1 MLRPIFG
8 LALCAALLWLAC
20 FARGASTE
28 PSGRGIVV
36 PLWADLRP
44 ATSPSEDRI
53 EYHAEG
59 AIQQR
64 SMFNVTHPQIEVFLP
79 PAQHRTGAAVI
90 CCPGGG
96 WTQLDVDKEGQ
107 DAADFFVDHGIA
119 GIVLKY
125 RLPSG
130 EAVRGLLPFPL
141 QDAQR
146 AVRLV
151 RLHAGEWGIDPKR
164 VGVIGFSAGGFVAAA
179 VSTHND
185 PGDSGA
191 ADAADRLSS
200 RPDFAILCY
209 PGITL
214 QQPLAGRNARFLG
227 DGATQEMVEEYSNE
241 LHVTAQTPPT
251 FLVLAADDAKA
262 DPQQSVQYFAALLKN
277 KVHCEMHIF
286 AQGGH
291 GFGMGIRGGEPAN
304 WPLLL
309 LPWFKAEKILAD

>member
-1 MLRPIFG
+1 MLRRIFAVAPA
-8 LALCAALLWLAC
+8 LAFLWLPGLVG
-20 FARGASTE
+20 GATTE

-36 PLWADLRP
+36 PLWSNLRP
-44 ATSPSEDRI
+44 ATSPSEDRM

-64 SMFNVTHPQIEVFLP
+64 SMFNVTHPEIEVFLP
-79 PAQHRTGAAVI
+79 PAERRTGVAVI

-96 WTQLDVDKEGQ
+96 WTKLDVDKEGY
-107 DAADFFVDHGIA
+107 DAANFLIGHGIA

-130 EAVRGLLPFPL
+130 EGVRGQVPFPL
-141 QDAQR
+141 QDGQR
-146 AVRLV
+146 AIRLV
-151 RLHAGEWGIDPKR
+151 RLHAAEWGIDPTR

-179 VSTHND
+179 MSTHND
-185 PGDSGA
+185 PGNSGA
-191 ADAADRLSS
+191 ADKVDQFSS

-214 QQPLAGRNARFLG
+214 RQPLAGHNARVLG
-227 DGATQEMVEEYSNE
+227 DGATQALLDEYSNE

-251 FLVLAADDAKA
+251 FFVLAADDAKA
-262 DPQQSVQYFAALLKN
+262 DPQQSVQYYEALLKN

-286 AQGGH
+286 AQGDH
-291 GFGMGIRGGEPAN
+291 GFGMGIRGGEPTD
-304 WPLLL
+304 WPMLL
-309 LPWFKAEKILAD
+309 LPWFKAEKILPN